1 MSKKINLF
9 AILVLSLMVMFTIS
23 CEGPAGADGVAGA
36 DGTDGTDG
44 VDGADGNVSCLT
56 CHSTAGMDAINGQF
70 ALSGHS
76 AGNYVGYAGSRGSCS
91 RCHSSEG
98 FMDFIA
104 GYGGEDI
111 PYPSAWSCGTCHGSH
126 SSLEEGIEAPLQTTA
141 AVTIIEDGT
150 TVIDFSGP
158 SNLCAN
164 CHQSRRGYAYYEAI
178 DSVSIDGVLTE
189 VGAGNVAI
197 NSSHAGPHHGP
208 QANTL
213 SGLGGYGTSS
223 TGAHLTAGC
232 VGCHM
237 GDATA
242 TEGGHSFV
250 PNLENCTVA
259 CHSSVTDMAAYTTD
273 AQDAVSARLT
283 AIAGELVTAGALS
296 LDEGEY
302 HPHVG
307 IVTEAQFKA
316 FWNYMVVYED
326 HSHGVHNPG
335 YFNTL
340 LTQAEALLGL

>member
-1 MSKKINLF
+1 MA
-9 AILVLSLMVMFTIS
+9 AI
-23 CEGPAGADGVAGA
+23 DG
-36 DGTDGTDG
+36 
-44 VDGADGNVSCLT
+44 L
-56 CHSTAGMDAINGQF
+56 F

-104 GYGGEDI
+104 GYDGEDI

-126 SSLEEGIEAPLQTTA
+126 SSLEEGISAPLQTTA
-141 AVTIIEDGT
+141 AVTIIEDGM
-150 TVIDFSGP
+150 TVIDFDGP

-178 DSVSIDGVLTE
+178 DSVWTDDVNGNDSLDFVVADGSVY
-189 VGAGNVAI
+189 I

-223 TGAHLTAGC
+223 TGAHLSAGC

-237 GDATA
+237 GDATS

-259 CHSSVTDMAAYTTD
+259 CHGSVTDMATFTTD
-273 AQDAVSARLT
+273 AQDAVSVRLD
-283 AIAGELVTAGALS
+283 AIAAELVTAGALAG
-296 LDEGEY
+296 DATDGY

-307 IVTEAQFKA
+307 VVTEAQFKA

>member
-1 MSKKINLF
+1 MSKRINLF
-9 AILVLSLMVMFTIS
+9 AILVLALMVMFTVS
-23 CEGPAGADGVAGA
+23 CEGPAGEDGLAGTDGA
-36 DGTDGTDG
+36 DGMDGAA
-44 VDGADGNVSCLT
+44 GADGNVTCLG
-56 CHSTAGMDAINGQF
+56 CHTQANFDAINGVF

-76 AGNYVGYAGSRGSCS
+76 AGDYVGYAGSRGSCA

-98 FMDFIA
+98 FMDFLA
-104 GYGGEDI
+104 GYDGEDI

-126 SSLEEGIEAPLQTTA
+126 SSLEEGISAPLQTTA
-141 AVTIIEDGT
+141 AVTIIEDGV
-150 TVIDFSGP
+150 TVIDFDGP

-164 CHQSRRGYAYYEAI
+164 CHQSRRGSDYYEAI

-208 QANTL
+208 QSNTL

-223 TGAHLTAGC
+223 TGTHLGVGC

-237 GDATA
+237 GEATT
-242 TEGGHSFV
+242 TEGGHSFI
-250 PNLENCTVA
+250 PNLDNCTAA
-259 CHSSVTDMAAYTTD
+259 CHSSVTDIAAFMTEK
-273 AQDAVSARLT
+273 QDAVSARLT
-283 AIAGELVTAGALS
+283 AIADALVTAGALS

-302 HPHVG
+302 HPHVS

-340 LTQAEALLGL
+340 LTTAEANLGL

>member
-1 MSKKINLF
+1 
-9 AILVLSLMVMFTIS
+9 MFTVS

-36 DGTDGTDG
+36 DGADGTDG

-56 CHSTAGMDAINGQF
+56 CHSTDGMAAIDGLF

-104 GYGGEDI
+104 GYDGEDI

-126 SSLEEGIEAPLQTTA
+126 SSLEEGISAPLQTTA
-141 AVTIIEDGT
+141 AVTIIEDGM
-150 TVIDFSGP
+150 TVIDFDGP

-178 DSVSIDGVLTE
+178 DSVWTDDVNGNDSLDFVVADGSVY
-189 VGAGNVAI
+189 I

-223 TGAHLTAGC
+223 TGAHLSAGC

-237 GDATA
+237 GDATS

-259 CHSSVTDMAAYTTD
+259 CHGSVTDMATFTTD
-273 AQDAVSARLT
+273 AQDAVSVRLD
-283 AIAGELVTAGALS
+283 AIAAELVTAGALAG
-296 LDEGEY
+296 DATDGY

-307 IVTEAQFKA
+307 VVTEAQFKA